1 MSIWTT
7 HNDIDILNL
16 AGARH
21 GDYILVKTGN
31 KVLTKFQMPYV
42 PRGEKFR
49 IRILLPQEAIRT
61 APMRVTL
68 TDKSVVTDGPHAV
81 WLRPPTVRYPE
92 APKKKDTSSSSTS

>member
-42 PRGEKFR
+42 PRGEK
-49 IRILLPQEAIRT
+49 ISHPDPA
-61 APMRVTL
+61 
-68 TDKSVVTDGPHAV
+68 
-81 WLRPPTVRYPE
+81 
-92 APKKKDTSSSSTS
+92 STGGDSHCSYESYVDR